1 MNGLRGGI
9 AALVLATSSAHA
21 TVDPIALWYEQVRDG
36 EGTEMSQRAEVHCLA
51 LNIYHEARG
60 ETFEGKLAVAAVTLN
75 RVRHKR
81 FPDGVCEVVWQPRQ
95 FSWTHDGKTDRPYN
109 QKAWE
114 LAPGPRTP
122 WATSI
127 RLVRQSTSMR
137 STAARPTGA
146 VDSRRSAKSGGTSF
160 TRASSLSDLERA
172 ENESVKNAKQSRSHA
187 RSA

>member
-1 MNGLRGGI
+1 MAINGLRGGI
-9 AALVLATSSAHA
+9 AALVLATGSAHA

-60 ETFEGKLAVAAVTLN
+60 ETFEGMLAVAAVTLN

-95 FSWTHDGKTDRPYN
+95 FSWTHDGKTDRPHN

-114 LAPGPRTP
+114 RALRIAKATYAMGYIDTVGKAIYFHAEYGRAPYWSRGFEK
-122 WATSI
+122 
-127 RLVRQSTSMR
+127 VRKIGR
-137 STAARPTGA
+137 HIFYKG
-146 VDSRRSAKSGGTSF
+146 
-160 TRASSLSDLERA
+160 
-172 ENESVKNAKQSRSHA
+172 
-187 RSA
+187 